1 MQYEKYVSFLGVE
14 HVIFFLI
21 FRNFFMNHFEN
32 YKIKFFFINNN
43 IKIIG
48 RGIDMATLIKD
59 FYLFDW
65 LNVNCIRTSH
75 YPYAEEFYQLADKF
89 GIAIFDE
96 VPAVG
101 FLKSINFNDVTKK
114 LHMQLLQELYNRDK
128 NHPSVIMWSIANEP
142 ASDLPQSLPYFK

>member
-1 MQYEKYVSFLGVE
+1 
-14 HVIFFLI
+14 
-21 FRNFFMNHFEN
+21 
-32 YKIKFFFINNN
+32 
-43 IKIIG
+43 
-48 RGIDMATLIKD
+48 MATLIKD
-59 FYLFDW
+59 MYLFDW

>member
-75 YPYAEEFYQLADKF
+75 YPC
-89 GIAIFDE
+89 
-96 VPAVG
+96 
-101 FLKSINFNDVTKK
+101 
-114 LHMQLLQELYNRDK
+114 
-128 NHPSVIMWSIANEP
+128 
-142 ASDLPQSLPYFK
+142 

>member
-1 MQYEKYVSFLGVE
+1 
-14 HVIFFLI
+14 
-21 FRNFFMNHFEN
+21 
-32 YKIKFFFINNN
+32 
-43 IKIIG
+43 
-48 RGIDMATLIKD
+48 MATLIKD

>member
-1 MQYEKYVSFLGVE
+1 MV
-14 HVIFFLI
+14 LI
-21 FRNFFMNHFEN
+21 DM
-32 YKIKFFFINNN
+32 
-43 IKIIG
+43 KII
-48 RGIDMATLIKD
+48 TL
-59 FYLFDW
+59 
-65 LNVNCIRTSH
+65 
-75 YPYAEEFYQLADKF
+75 
-89 GIAIFDE
+89 FDE